1 MNTPGFKKL
10 STALILRFFMPMFL
24 CLCSGQ
30 DKNRRK
36 PNFYVYLSPRNPTN
50 VTFLLTYR
58 PCVFYI
64 LDSDSRIHLWDL
76 GVGDIYP
83 AHTVDF
89 EERVSVIGL
98 NPELSDPRLKQ
109 MLALG
114 MQNGRVE
121 VHHLKADYRASD
133 LKSCTKE
140 LDRFLH
146 YVSII

>member
-1 MNTPGFKKL
+1 
-10 STALILRFFMPMFL
+10 MFL

-30 DKNRRK
+30 DKIRRK
-36 PNFYVYLSPRNPTN
+36 SNFCVFISQKHHKCNLLSH
-50 VTFLLTYR
+50 YR

>member
-1 MNTPGFKKL
+1 
-10 STALILRFFMPMFL
+10 MPMFL
-24 CLCSGQ
+24 CLCYGQ
-30 DKNRRK
+30 DKIRRK
-36 PNFYVYLSPRNPTN
+36 PNFLNPTN
-50 VTFLLTYR
+50 VTVLLTYR

>member
-1 MNTPGFKKL
+1 MLWLGQNEKNSKL
-10 STALILRFFMPMFL
+10 L
-24 CLCSGQ
+24 CVFIS
-30 DKNRRK
+30 RK
-36 PNFYVYLSPRNPTN
+36 PHKCN
-50 VTFLLTYR
+50 LLTYYR

>member
-1 MNTPGFKKL
+1 MKTSGLKILF
-10 STALILRFFMPMFL
+10 TALFLSFL
-24 CLCSGQ
+24 CPC
-30 DKNRRK
+30 
-36 PNFYVYLSPRNPTN
+36 FYVSALARTKLEENQTFVYLSRRNPTN
-50 VTFLLTYR
+50 VTFLSYYR

>member
-1 MNTPGFKKL
+1 M
-10 STALILRFFMPMFL
+10 
-24 CLCSGQ
+24 
-30 DKNRRK
+30 DKGLNLYR
-36 PNFYVYLSPRNPTN
+36 RNPTS
-50 VTFLLTYR
+50 VTLLLTYR

>member
-1 MNTPGFKKL
+1 MSMLWPG
-10 STALILRFFMPMFL
+10 
-24 CLCSGQ
+24 Q
-30 DKNRRK
+30 NEKNSNLYVHVFISRK
-36 PNFYVYLSPRNPTN
+36 PHKCNFSH
-50 VTFLLTYR
+50 YR